1 MASEIEFTNNYTD
14 LSTNNGF
21 QYEFTCNRCG
31 SGYRT
36 RFDAWSLG
44 TASQA
49 LEGASSLFGGI
60 LGRAADA
67 AERARSAAWEKA
79 HDKAFESAAKEVV
92 PKFAQCPHC
101 SSWVCRDHCWNKKRG
116 LCKQCAP
123 DLGVEMT
130 AAQMSKSVEEIRAH
144 AKMAED
150 DLHLAESD
158 WREGVIASC
167 PACGAPQATNAK
179 FCPECG
185 ASLKAAKHC
194 SQCGTKLQ
202 PNAKFCPECGAKGS

>member
-1 MASEIEFTNNYTD
+1 
-14 LSTNNGF
+14 
-21 QYEFTCNRCG
+21 
-31 SGYRT
+31 
-36 RFDAWSLG
+36 
-44 TASQA
+44 
-49 LEGASSLFGGI
+49 
-60 LGRAADA
+60 
-67 AERARSAAWEKA
+67 
-79 HDKAFESAAKEVV
+79 
-92 PKFAQCPHC
+92 
-101 SSWVCRDHCWNKKRG
+101 
-116 LCKQCAP
+116 
-123 DLGVEMT
+123 
-130 AAQMSKSVEEIRAH
+130 MSKSVEEIRAH